1 MFIEFLNHVLF
12 STLVCYPFTF
22 TLIVAAKPLRLM
34 GSFLERRVKENFLA
48 SNYYLE
54 DISSNSIDNV
64 KRSSFLNT
72 AVQCLFSSVAEIPG
86 LRQHIP

>member
-34 GSFLERRVKENFLA
+34 GSFLERRVK
-48 SNYYLE
+48 
-54 DISSNSIDNV
+54 
-64 KRSSFLNT
+64 
-72 AVQCLFSSVAEIPG
+72 AELGTPNCDAKTS
-86 LRQHIP
+86 LRQIIIWKTFLQIP